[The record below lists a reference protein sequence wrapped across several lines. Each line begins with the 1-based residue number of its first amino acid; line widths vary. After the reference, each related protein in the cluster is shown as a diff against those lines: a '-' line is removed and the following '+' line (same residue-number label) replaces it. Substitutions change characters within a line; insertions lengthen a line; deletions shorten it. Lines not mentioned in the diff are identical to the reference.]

1 MPDENPVKI
10 LINGMLDLHTFL
22 PEEVK
27 DLVPDYIAQCRKLG
41 IMQIRIVH
49 GKGTGA
55 LRETVHSLLA
65 GIPEV
70 DSFKLADEQGGGW
83 GATIVRL
90 RLVT

>member
-1 MPDENPVKI
+1 MPYENPVKI
-10 LINGMLDLHTFL
+10 PINGMLDLHTFL

-65 GIPEV
+65 GILEV

-83 GATIVRL
+83 GATIVIL
-90 RLVT
+90 IPKF

>member
-1 MPDENPVKI
+1 MPEENPVKI
-10 LINGMLDLHTFL
+10 PIDGMLDLHTFL

-27 DLVPDYIAQCRKLG
+27 HLVPDYIAQCRKLG

-65 GIPEV
+65 GLPEV

-90 RLVT
+90 RIVT